1 MDMYDAFSQAASLTP
16 GRVDGAK
23 GVDDEGDELS
33 TTNPPHAINDEGVS
47 EEKEGNILE
56 NSPQPPP
63 PGKMSQKFAADV
75 SPECQLLLN
84 AIEW

>member
-1 MDMYDAFSQAASLTP
+1 MDMYDAFSQGASLTP
-16 GRVDGAK
+16 GRVGGAI
-23 GVDDEGDELS
+23 GVDDGGDDLS
-33 TTNPPHAINDEGVS
+33 TTNVPHAINDDEVA
-47 EEKEGNILE
+47 EENDNTLE

-84 AIEW
+84 ATQR